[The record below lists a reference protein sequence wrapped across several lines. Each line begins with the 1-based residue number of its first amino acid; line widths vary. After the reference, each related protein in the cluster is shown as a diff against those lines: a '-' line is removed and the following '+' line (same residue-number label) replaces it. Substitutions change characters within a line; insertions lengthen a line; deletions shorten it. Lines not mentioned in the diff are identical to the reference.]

1 MYPTLPYFLSAL
13 FSGNLF
19 QFLLIQYA
27 EGAIYASVVQACIS
41 PLAALFWTLF
51 KYDVKSDHFYWHPVL
66 TETTGFTFVGVCLIV
81 PGIML
86 YNYFSIQD
94 DKKKEKSNE
103 KPQTL

>member
-1 MYPTLPYFLSAL
+1 MYC

-27 EGAIYASVVQACIS
+27 EGAIYAAVVQACIS

-51 KYDVKSDHFYWHPVL
+51 KFDVKNDHFYWDPVL

-81 PGIML
+81 PAVIL

-94 DKKKEKSNE
+94 EKEQDRQRVK
-103 KPQTL
+103 QTETL